1 MDNFV
6 KLAAITILRSEFDV
20 IELFFRINSRVID
33 SFIVMDTL
41 FHSPPELFNFLKV
54 RDGIDI
60 TIFTDYSDTLED
72 NSLIRK
78 GLLSYLQNNH
88 FDWVFL
94 LSPDQFINIDRNRI
108 EEELSKIPRNNVASL
123 NLSTWIPKNGK
134 YEDCKNPLWSNF
146 QKRNYEFYDRR
157 KIIVPRDLVQGTI
170 PSRIGNVLH
179 PILPDD
185 SIMYSAGNV
194 CKQHLLTCGT
204 IDHVPVRSENQVLID
219 AIIGTTRLN
228 TKPNRFSYEYPYL
241 DSIAEMIIKY
251 DFKVDDFL
259 LRYLALTYSSNVL
272 DENVRDDVHPTA
284 KLGLETDCI
293 KYGYIEDLN
302 VLKFYHRMCYFI
314 TKKLKHK

>member
-1 MDNFV
+1 M
-6 KLAAITILRSEFDV
+6 KLAAITILRSEFDI
-20 IELFFRINSRVID
+20 IELFLRINSRVID

-41 FHSPPELFNFLKV
+41 FHKPPELFNFLKV

-88 FDWVFL
+88 FDWAFL
-94 LSPDQFINIDRNRI
+94 LSPDQFINIDRNEI
-108 EEELSKIPRNNVASL
+108 EKELSKIPRNNVASL

-134 YEDCKNPLWSNF
+134 YEDSKNPLWTNF

-157 KIIVPRDLVQGTI
+157 KIIIPRDLVQGTI

-179 PILPDD
+179 PIQPDD

-204 IDHVPVRSENQVLID
+204 IDHVPVRSENQILID
-219 AIIGTTRLN
+219 AIIGTSRLN
-228 TKPNRFSYEYPYL
+228 TKPDRFSYEYPYL
-241 DSIAEMIIKY
+241 DAIAETIIRY
-251 DFKVDDFL
+251 DFRVDDFL

-284 KLGLETDCI
+284 RLGLETDYI

-302 VLKFYHRMCYFI
+302 VLKLYHRMCYFI